1 MKTTSELRAA
11 RGDRDQKAVANAVGI
26 SQSALCQY
34 ENGERRPRDEV
45 KVKLAQYYG
54 TTVGRL
60 FFGE

>member
-1 MKTTSELRAA
+1 MKCASALRAA
-11 RGDRDQKAVANAVGI
+11 RGEKDQRTVANDIGI